1 MTLKDKL
8 KDFSKVDQVKFAL
21 FCAKQVA
28 HLSSDPCVKAALSAA
43 EAWVEDPS
51 EDNRL
56 KCKEAAA
63 TAYAADAWE
72 AAAYAAAAD
81 AYAADAAWEA
91 AAYAAAYAA
100 AWVADAA
107 VAALT
112 AYWTDAYTAA
122 YAAAWAAYWTTKA
135 NPELTEEGL
144 FQSWLMSL
152 VIGDN

>member
-56 KCKEAAA
+56 KCKEAA
-63 TAYAADAWE
+63 D
-72 AAAYAAAAD
+72 
-81 AYAADAAWEA
+81 
-91 AAYAAAYAA
+91 AAYAA

-107 VAALT
+107 AA
-112 AYWTDAYTAA
+112 AADAAWAAAAA
-122 YAAAWAAYWTTKA
+122 YAAAAAAWAAHWTTSV

-144 FQSWLMSL
+144 FSSWLMSL
-152 VIGDN
+152 VLEG

>member
-1 MTLKDKL
+1 MNLKDKL
-8 KDFSKVDQVKFAL
+8 KDFSHLDQVKFAL

-28 HLSSDPCVKAALSAA
+28 HLNSDTRVKAALSAA

-56 KCKEAAA
+56 KCKEA
-63 TAYAADAWE
+63 TD
-72 AAAYAAAAD
+72 AAYAAASYAAAYAAD
-81 AYAADAAWEA
+81 AYAAADAA
-91 AAYAAAYAA
+91 AA

-107 VAALT
+107 AAADVVAWVAD
-112 AYWTDAYTAA
+112 DAAT
-122 YAAAWAAYWTTKA
+122 AAWAAHWTTKA

-152 VIGDN
+152 IVEG

>member
-56 KCKEAAA
+56 KCKEAA
-63 TAYAADAWE
+63 D
-72 AAAYAAAAD
+72 AAYAAAYAD
-81 AYAADAAWEA
+81 AWVAYAAA

-100 AWVADAA
+100 YWTTADVAAAAAAAAAWVADAA
-107 VAALT
+107 AWAADT
-112 AYWTDAYTAA
+112 
-122 YAAAWAAYWTTKA
+122 AAWAAYWTIKA

-152 VIGDN
+152 IVEG

>member
-1 MTLKDKL
+1 MNLKDKL
-8 KDFSKVDQVKFAL
+8 KDFSHLDQVKFAL

-28 HLSSDPCVKAALSAA
+28 HLNSDPCVKAALSAA

-56 KCKEAAA
+56 KCKEAADA
-63 TAYAADAWE
+63 AYAAYAADAD
-72 AAAYAAAAD
+72 AAYAA
-81 AYAADAAWEA
+81 Y
-91 AAYAAAYAA
+91 AAYAA
-100 AWVADAA
+100 VADAA
-107 VAALT
+107 AA
-112 AYWTDAYTAA
+112 AA
-122 YAAAWAAYWTTKA
+122 AAAAAWAAAAAAWAAYWTTDAVVRTAYWTTKA

>member
-1 MTLKDKL
+1 MTLQDKL
-8 KDFSKVDQVKFAL
+8 NDFSKVDQVKFAL

-51 EDNRL
+51 KDNRL
-56 KCKEAAA
+56 KCKEAAYA
-63 TAYAADAWE
+63 AAAAAAAADAWE
-72 AAAYAAAAD
+72 AAAYAAAA
-81 AYAADAAWEA
+81 AYVAAAAWEA

-107 VAALT
+107 
-112 AYWTDAYTAA
+112 
-122 YAAAWAAYWTTKA
+122 AAAWAAYWTTKA

-144 FQSWLMSL
+144 FSSWLASRN
-152 VIGDN
+152 GERR

>member
-1 MTLKDKL
+1 MTLQDKL
-8 KDFSKVDQVKFAL
+8 NDFSKVDQVKFAL

-51 EDNRL
+51 KDNRL
-56 KCKEAAA
+56 KCKEAAYA
-63 TAYAADAWE
+63 AAAAAAADAWE
-72 AAAYAAAAD
+72 AAAYAAAA
-81 AYAADAAWEA
+81 AYVAAAAWEA

-107 VAALT
+107 
-112 AYWTDAYTAA
+112 
-122 YAAAWAAYWTTKA
+122 AAAWAAYWTTKA

-144 FQSWLMSL
+144 FSSWLASRN
-152 VIGDN
+152 GERR

>member
-1 MTLKDKL
+1 MTVNLKDKLQDKL
-8 KDFSKVDQVKFAL
+8 KDFSHLDQVKFAL
-21 FCAKQVA
+21 FCAKQVS
-28 HLSSDPCVKAALSAA
+28 HLNSDPCVKAALSAA
-43 EAWVEDPS
+43 EAWVEDLS

-72 AAAYAAAAD
+72 AADAAYAAAD
-81 AYAADAAWEA
+81 
-91 AAYAAAYAA
+91 AAAYAA

-107 VAALT
+107 AAALA
-112 AYWTDAYTAA
+112 AYWTAA

-144 FQSWLMSL
+144 FSSWLMSL

>member
-8 KDFSKVDQVKFAL
+8 NDFSKVDQVKFAL

-28 HLSSDPCVKAALSAA
+28 HLSSDTRVKAALSAA

-56 KCKEAAA
+56 KCKEAA
-63 TAYAADAWE
+63 DA
-72 AAAYAAAAD
+72 AAAYADAADAAAAD
-81 AYAADAAWEA
+81 A
-91 AAYAAAYAA
+91 
-100 AWVADAA
+100 
-107 VAALT
+107 
-112 AYWTDAYTAA
+112 
-122 YAAAWAAYWTTKA
+122 AAAWAAAAAAYTAADVAAAAAAADADAAWTAYWTTNA

-144 FQSWLMSL
+144 FSSWLMSL

>member
-1 MTLKDKL
+1 MNLKDKL

-21 FCAKQVA
+21 FCAKQVS
-28 HLSSDPCVKAALSAA
+28 HLNSDTRVKAALSAA

-56 KCKEAAA
+56 KCKEA
-63 TAYAADAWE
+63 TDAADA
-72 AAAYAAAAD
+72 ADAAAAD
-81 AYAADAAWEA
+81 AADAAA
-91 AAYAAAYAA
+91 AA

-107 VAALT
+107 YADAA
-112 AYWTDAYTAA
+112 WTTNAA
-122 YAAAWAAYWTTKA
+122 AAAWAAYWTTKA

>member
-1 MTLKDKL
+1 MTLQDKL
-8 KDFSKVDQVKFAL
+8 KDFPHIDQVKFAL

-28 HLSSDPCVKAALSAA
+28 HLNSDPCIKAALSAA

-63 TAYAADAWE
+63 ATAYAAVYAN
-72 AAAYAAAAD
+72 AAAAAD
-81 AYAADAAWEA
+81 AAW
-91 AAYAAAYAA
+91 AA
-100 AWVADAA
+100 AWTAWTTDAA
-107 VAALT
+107 AR
-112 AYWTDAYTAA
+112 
-122 YAAAWAAYWTTKA
+122 AAYWTTNA

>member
-8 KDFSKVDQVKFAL
+8 KDFSHIDQVKFAL

-63 TAYAADAWE
+63 AADAVAWVADAAAAAADAAWAA
-72 AAAYAAAAD
+72 AAAYAAAA
-81 AYAADAAWEA
+81 
-91 AAYAAAYAA
+91 
-100 AWVADAA
+100 
-107 VAALT
+107 
-112 AYWTDAYTAA
+112 
-122 YAAAWAAYWTTKA
+122 AAWAAHWTTSV

-144 FQSWLMSL
+144 FSSWLMSL
-152 VIGDN
+152 VLEG

>member
-8 KDFSKVDQVKFAL
+8 KDFSHLDQVKFAL

-28 HLSSDPCVKAALSAA
+28 HLNSDPCIKAALSAA

-63 TAYAADAWE
+63 AADAAYWTT
-72 AAAYAAAAD
+72 AADAAYAAAD
-81 AYAADAAWEA
+81 
-91 AAYAAAYAA
+91 A
-100 AWVADAA
+100 AWVAAAAAWTAWTTDA
-107 VAALT
+107 VVRT
-112 AYWTDAYTAA
+112 AYWTTN
-122 YAAAWAAYWTTKA
+122 A

-144 FQSWLMSL
+144 FSSWLASL
-152 VIGDN
+152 ILEG

>member
-1 MTLKDKL
+1 MTLQDKL
-8 KDFSKVDQVKFAL
+8 KDFSHLDQVKFAL
-21 FCAKQVA
+21 FCAKQVT
-28 HLSSDPCVKAALSAA
+28 HLNSDPCIKAALSAA

-51 EDNRL
+51 KDNRL

-63 TAYAADAWE
+63 ATWV
-72 AAAYAAAAD
+72 
-81 AYAADAAWEA
+81 ADAAWEA
-91 AAYAAAYAA
+91 AWVAVADAAAAAAA

-107 VAALT
+107 AA
-112 AYWTDAYTAA
+112 ADAAWTTN
-122 YAAAWAAYWTTKA
+122 AAAWAAYWTTNA

>member
-28 HLSSDPCVKAALSAA
+28 HLNSDPCVKAALSAA

-56 KCKEAAA
+56 KCKEAA
-63 TAYAADAWE
+63 YAAY
-72 AAAYAAAAD
+72 AAYAAAD
-81 AYAADAAWEA
+81 D
-91 AAYAAAYAA
+91 AAYAAYWTASDAAAA
-100 AWVADAA
+100 AWNTWTTDAA
-107 VAALT
+107 VR
-112 AYWTDAYTAA
+112 
-122 YAAAWAAYWTTKA
+122 AAYWTTKA